1 LSRIKNLSVFIR
13 VAETGS
19 FSRCA
24 EAMGVGQPSVSK
36 AVDALERDLA
46 VKLLNRS
53 RRGISLT
60 EDGRRIHGAAKKV
73 VDCYDDLLAAARL
86 RSIPTGLVRITCPNA
101 LGTLYLIPRLQQFLK
116 KHAAI
121 RVQLR
126 VTDSFLD
133 LYDHDI
139 DVSFRVGE
147 IHSGQFIAKRVGN
160 LARITVAS
168 GEYLE
173 RCPAPVAMG
182 DLRNH
187 SCISVATSA
196 AAGFWT
202 GTSESGE
209 PFSLNVNSSLIVD
222 NHFAVRAAVESGL
235 GIGLGARFI
244 FEDQGRLGKGLEQ
257 VLKQVRFKSLPL
269 HILYRESKN
278 LPARVRALVDFFR
291 EDLQKQRWLEK

>member
-1 LSRIKNLSVFIR
+1 L
-13 VAETGS
+13 
-19 FSRCA
+19 
-24 EAMGVGQPSVSK
+24 
-36 AVDALERDLA
+36 
-46 VKLLNRS
+46 
-53 RRGISLT
+53 
-60 EDGRRIHGAAKKV
+60 
-73 VDCYDDLLAAARL
+73 
-86 RSIPTGLVRITCPNA
+86 
-101 LGTLYLIPRLQQFLK
+101 
-116 KHAAI
+116 
-121 RVQLR
+121 
-126 VTDSFLD
+126 
-133 LYDHDI
+133 
-139 DVSFRVGE
+139 
-147 IHSGQFIAKRVGN
+147 
-160 LARITVAS
+160 
-168 GEYLE
+168 
-173 RCPAPVAMG
+173 G